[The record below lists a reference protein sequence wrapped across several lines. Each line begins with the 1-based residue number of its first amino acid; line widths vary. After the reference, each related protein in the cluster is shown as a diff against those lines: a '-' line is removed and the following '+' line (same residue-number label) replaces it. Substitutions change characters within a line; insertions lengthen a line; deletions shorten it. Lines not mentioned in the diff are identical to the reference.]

1 MQKGL
6 FAAFSYHK
14 IQWGY
19 YAIACLFYLYILFT
33 LVISA
38 RRAAIAR
45 GARVGQLFTSI
56 TTYTIIVWTMYP
68 IIWALGAG
76 TQKITVDWEI
86 FLYAVVSISRSSEW
100 VLMVHSLISWRKVC
114 LVGGCWLRS

>member
-6 FAAFSYHK
+6 FAAFSHHK

-19 YAIACLFYLYILFT
+19 YVIACLFYLYILFT

-56 TTYTIIVWTMYP
+56 ATYTIIIWTLYP
-68 IIWALGAG
+68 VVWALGVG
-76 TQKITVDWEI
+76 TQKITVDTEI
-86 FLYAVVSISRSSEW
+86 FLYAVVSISKFVRR
-100 VLMVHSLISWRKVC
+100 VLMVRSLIS
-114 LVGGCWLRS
+114 